1 MNETWRTYGVLQ
13 LLETVHWARTIF
25 QIQLRNYCLQIIFL
39 HHCVN
44 AILNKTSY
52 INLYQDQNQG
62 WWIVLF
68 SNHKTNSRPVF
79 TCYISLQQKHQT
91 FIHCTFLSVCSF
103 QNTEQV
109 QWHTHTQPHTH
120 TIQRDVFQW
129 QRSMKRTF
137 CKRRW
142 NAEELVGDKAV
153 DSKRELTNSGN
164 LGRNMSTWE
173 LIYCLIEVQPVSSPI
188 TILPEKM
195 CLCMN
200 FLQLFTPLLQAII
213 IIIILFINILQ
224 YL

>member
-109 QWHTHTQPHTH
+109 QWHIHTH
-120 TIQRDVFQW
+120 NHTRTQYREMYFNDRDQWKEHFVKGVGMLKNWLGIKLWTLRGSWQIQEIW
-129 QRSMKRTF
+129 
-137 CKRRW
+137 
-142 NAEELVGDKAV
+142 AG
-153 DSKRELTNSGN
+153 
-164 LGRNMSTWE
+164 TWA
-173 LIYCLIEVQPVSSPI
+173 
-188 TILPEKM
+188 PE
-195 CLCMN
+195 N
-200 FLQLFTPLLQAII
+200 WYIV
-213 IIIILFINILQ
+213 
-224 YL
+224 